1 MARGEDKPLLRSLS
15 ELQIWERTTFAFLM
29 GLTCTYF
36 KMLEIDVFWPLLLVY
51 FLVLVIYT
59 IQKIL
64 KTMEKHRYGAE
75 DFQKQ

>member
-1 MARGEDKPLLRSLS
+1 
-15 ELQIWERTTFAFLM
+15 M
-29 GLTCTYF
+29 GLACTYF
-36 KMLEIDVFWPLLLVY
+36 KMLDIDVFWPLLLVY

-64 KTMEKHRYGAE
+64 KTMEKHRYSAE